1 MDVISVD
8 LSKKEK
14 SFAHWLAKVLNSLD
28 KKSVDE
34 MKEMISKSRDEG
46 VNVSEQ
52 YLENVI
58 TTIDSFSGNKNKV
71 LKYLGNIMLKGADL
85 GVISSIELM
94 AKVAE
99 YYGSMD
105 EFIVDFTIR
114 ESALIK
120 SSDLVSNLKETWEKA
135 NGDINTFSKRVM
147 PFIEN
152 YLTRRNS
159 AADIN
164 EMRKALTQATE
175 GAIRLVNRNDVWSV
189 TEIKEPAIA

>member
-1 MDVISVD
+1 MDLISVD

-14 SFAHWLAKVLNSLD
+14 SFAHWLAKVLSSLD

-52 YLENVI
+52 YIENVI
-58 TTIDSFSGNKNKV
+58 STIDTFDGNKNKV

-105 EFIVDFTIR
+105 EFAVDFTIR
-114 ESALIK
+114 ESALLK
-120 SSDLVSNLKETWEKA
+120 SSDLISNLKETWEKS
-135 NGDINTFSKRVM
+135 NGDIGTFSKRVM
-147 PFIEN
+147 PFIKN
-152 YLTRRNS
+152 YLTRRDS
-159 AADIN
+159 VADIN
-164 EMRKALTQATE
+164 EMRKAITQATE
-175 GAIRLVNRNDVWSV
+175 GAMRLVNQNNVWSIA
-189 TEIKEPAIA
+189 EIKQPATV